1 MSQAREL
8 ADVVSSAPST
18 DFNVDSGT
26 LFVDN
31 SENRV
36 GIGTTTP
43 SVLLHLQRS
52 STTAY
57 SSTATTNDST
67 ALIINSGN
75 GGHTTLEFQ
84 YSSSGTGQT
93 GQATISSFNEPTL
106 ESSGTKNTALTFGT
120 KQHSDSTIRERMRIS
135 SDGNVLIGSSTNVGT
150 ADHKVSIDIGSTG
163 RALGLGTSAT
173 SEKVLVSFVNGNG
186 TVGSINASGT
196 GIAYNTTSDYR
207 LKENVTPLTGAI
219 NRLNQLKPSR
229 FNFIADPDITIDGF
243 LAHEV
248 SDYVPEAVNGEK
260 DAVDENGDIDPQKID
275 QSKLVPLLIAS
286 VQELS
291 KKVTTLENALN

>member
-1 MSQAREL
+1 MSNTREL

-18 DFNVDSGT
+18 DFNVDNGT

-31 SENRV
+31 SANRV

-43 SVLLHLQRS
+43 SNLLHLQRS
-52 STTAY
+52 SSTAY
-57 SSTATTNDST
+57 SSTATTNDSA
-67 ALIINSGN
+67 ALIVNNGG
-75 GGHTTLEFQ
+75 GGHTTLQFQ
-84 YSSSGTGQT
+84 SLSSGTGQT

-106 ESSGTKNTALTFGT
+106 ESSGTENTALTFGT
-120 KQHSDSTIRERMRIS
+120 KQNSDSTIRERMRIS

-248 SDYVPEAVNGEK
+248 SDYVPEAVTGEK

-291 KKVTTLENALN
+291 EKVTTLENALN